1 MKYSVTDIFHAMKQ
15 AVDMDESLKDRF
27 NALVQFTVDG
37 ESITLDARRASD
49 SSNGDKPD
57 LVVKTSLQI
66 LLDLLQKKIKPQQAF
81 MKGKLRIKGKMSLA
95 MKLSMVLD
103 ATRKQLA
110 LNHSRL

>member
-1 MKYSVTDIFHAMKQ
+1 MRE
-15 AVDMDESLKDRF
+15 AVELDESLKDRF
-27 NALVQFTVDG
+27 NALVQFIVDG
-37 ESITLDARRASD
+37 ETMTLDARR
-49 SSNGDKPD
+49 SNGKNEGGDKPD
-57 LVVKTSLQI
+57 LVVKTSVQV
-66 LLDLLQKKIKPQQAF
+66 LLDLLEKKIKPQQAF